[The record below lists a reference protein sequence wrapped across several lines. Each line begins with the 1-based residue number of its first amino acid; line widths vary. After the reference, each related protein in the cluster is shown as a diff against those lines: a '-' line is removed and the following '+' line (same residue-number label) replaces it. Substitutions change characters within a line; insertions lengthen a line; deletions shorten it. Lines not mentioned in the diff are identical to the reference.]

1 METTTKP
8 LVKMDRSSRRIYK
21 SSKGE
26 KLPGVT
32 TILNCISKPQL
43 MIWAA
48 KEERKGVMDCMVNKK
63 ILPEKLFYTMIS
75 EKAAD
80 VGTICHFMCECYL
93 KGCQADV
100 SEIPGDQLMMANIGF
115 NKFLEFWNREGLT
128 VASTE
133 EALVDSELG
142 YGGTLDIVCTDRE
155 GKFVLVDLKTSK
167 AIYSEYWA
175 QVSAYKKLFD
185 VNSINKISRCII
197 VRIGKEKAD
206 DLEVEERNEL
216 DKYYQLFEGARLIYN
231 AQKEIGK

>member
-1 METTTKP
+1 
-8 LVKMDRSSRRIYK
+8 MDRSTRRIYK
-21 SSKGE
+21 SGIGL

-48 KEERKGVMDCMVNKK
+48 KEERKGVMYCMLNNK
-63 ILPEKLFYTMIS
+63 IIPEKFFYTMIS

-93 KGCQADV
+93 KGCEADL
-100 SEIPGDQLMMANIGF
+100 SEFESDKLTMAKNGF

-128 VASTE
+128 VLSTE
-133 EALVDSELG
+133 QALSDSALG
-142 YGGTLDIVCTDRE
+142 YGGTLDIVCTDKE

-175 QVSAYKKLFD
+175 QVAAYRKLFD

-197 VRIGKEKAD
+197 VRIGKEIAD
-206 DLEVEERNEL
+206 DLEVEEKNDL
-216 DKYYQLFEGARLIYN
+216 DKYYQLFDGARIIYN
-231 AQKEIGK
+231 AQKDIGK